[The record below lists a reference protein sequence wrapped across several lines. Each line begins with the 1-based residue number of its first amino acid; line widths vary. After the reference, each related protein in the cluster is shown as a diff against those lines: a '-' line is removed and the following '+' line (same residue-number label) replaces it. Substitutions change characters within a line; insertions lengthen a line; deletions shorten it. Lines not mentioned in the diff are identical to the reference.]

1 MPYKSIEKCRFPN
14 TALAGS
20 LVKSYIKKFPP
31 PPDLPLTVT
40 DTEGKERTVQGEGW
54 DRGRGWDWERM
65 SNVSLKLK
73 TGTRGCQN
81 FCDVPQ
87 LL

>member
-1 MPYKSIEKCRFPN
+1 M
-14 TALAGS
+14 
-20 LVKSYIKKFPP
+20 
-31 PPDLPLTVT
+31 
-40 DTEGKERTVQGEGW
+40 VQGEGW

-81 FCDVPQ
+81 CMGNPILTRNFCGKNSVMFAARSVD
-87 LL
+87 LE

>member
-1 MPYKSIEKCRFPN
+1 MDKNDRSVTAGHRISH
-14 TALAGS
+14 TALSGS

-81 FCDVPQ
+81 YMSD
-87 LL
+87 